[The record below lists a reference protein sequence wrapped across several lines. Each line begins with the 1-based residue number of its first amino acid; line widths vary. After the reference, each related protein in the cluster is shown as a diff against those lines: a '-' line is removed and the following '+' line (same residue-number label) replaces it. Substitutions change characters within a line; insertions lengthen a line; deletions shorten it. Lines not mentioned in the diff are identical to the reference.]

1 MVLFLSCRQSE
12 HASNLRELAHRQLRC
27 HANAPTTERLC
38 REGAQGPVDLGYART
53 ETKWRWARSTACT
66 SKNAPGTAER
76 SIIME
81 VRNVNGH
88 YEIYLDGAFVC
99 SCDANELREVVEEM
113 GE

>member
-1 MVLFLSCRQSE
+1 MVLFLFMQ
-12 HASNLRELAHRQLRC
+12 
-27 HANAPTTERLC
+27 
-38 REGAQGPVDLGYART
+38 
-53 ETKWRWARSTACT
+53 STARIRR
-66 SKNAPGTAER
+66 KNMLESIAER

>member
-1 MVLFLSCRQSE
+1 MVLSLFMQ
-12 HASNLRELAHRQLRC
+12 
-27 HANAPTTERLC
+27 
-38 REGAQGPVDLGYART
+38 
-53 ETKWRWARSTACT
+53 STARIRR
-66 SKNAPGTAER
+66 KNMLESIAER